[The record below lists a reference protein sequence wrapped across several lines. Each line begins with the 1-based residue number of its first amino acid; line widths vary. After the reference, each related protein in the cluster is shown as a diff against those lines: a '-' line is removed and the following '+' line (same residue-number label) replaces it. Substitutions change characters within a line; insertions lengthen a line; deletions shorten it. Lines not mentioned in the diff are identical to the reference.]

1 MMDDLNNTF
10 GERNSALSII
20 IPVFN
25 EEAVFPELLSR
36 LQGILPQLPRLTE
49 IIFINDGS
57 RDNTRQCIED
67 ICRSDSRFLGVH
79 LTRNFG
85 HQQAVSAGLCAA
97 AGAVVAVLDGDL
109 QDPPEILPEFLAKIE
124 DGYDIVYGVRRD
136 RKESY
141 AKRASYSIFYK
152 ALSRLAPIEIPLDSG
167 DFCMMRHR
175 VVRELNAMPERHR
188 FIRGMR
194 SYLGFTQT
202 GLPYERDA
210 RAAGKSKYSWNKL
223 MGLAADGIFSFS
235 ALPLR
240 AVSILG
246 FVVAGLSILYALYV
260 FLWRIYSQDVSEY
273 DGFAAIAIGI
283 FFLGGVQLICI
294 GILGEY
300 VGRIHDEVKQRPS
313 FVIDSIS
320 MKSGS

>member
-36 LQGILPQLPRLTE
+36 LQGTLPQLPKPTE

-57 RDNTRQCIED
+57 CDNTRQCIEN

-79 LTRNFG
+79 LSRNFG
-85 HQQAVSAGLCAA
+85 HQHAVSAGLCAA
-97 AGAVVAVLDGDL
+97 SGEVVAILDGDL
-109 QDPPEILPEFLAKIE
+109 QDPPEMLPELFAKMKDE
-124 DGYDIVYGVRRD
+124 FDIVYGIRRE
-136 RKESY
+136 RKEGY
-141 AKRASYSIFYK
+141 VKRACYSLFYK
-152 ALSRLAPIEIPLDSG
+152 VLSRLAPIEIPLDSG
-167 DFCMMRHR
+167 DFCMMQRR
-175 VVRELNAMPERHR
+175 VVEQLNSMPERHR

-194 SYLGFTQT
+194 SYLGFKQI
-202 GLPYERDA
+202 GFPYDRDA
-210 RAAGKSKYSWNKL
+210 RAAGRSKYSWKKL

-240 AVSILG
+240 AVSFLG
-246 FVVAGLSILYALYV
+246 FVIAGLSILYALYV
-260 FLWRIYSQDVSEY
+260 FIWKIYSHDVSQL

-313 FVIDSIS
+313 FIVDSVS
-320 MKSGS
+320 MKGDS